1 MYRDII
7 NGNQW
12 LIHLVLIHVSSLH
25 LLPLGSKSWTVH
37 STSHRRTQTFAPVHD
52 RKGSSGWAVHFNGT
66 NQLDHVP
73 HNLNVEGL
81 VHQRPCEVR
90 CLGTQNPLPN
100 HLQKGL
106 EHTGHLDTFGW
117 EIFHISKGTFRS
129 RNKINIEGC
138 SLIPEQVLIELEL
151 STLIHGSWFMVH
163 RRPLTTHW
171 ACKGQVGCA
180 IPLVAPAGRCNAQM
194 NRNKNKYKSNR
205 KLKWNRPPATA
216 AATLLGFP
224 TSVPNIQGKWI
235 G

>member
-1 MYRDII
+1 MGITVNSILAAFACIANGGMPGRWSCII
-7 NGNQW
+7 CEVTVEWNGLCIQQTHGIHMITTKKESSHLNFALGTPFLQPFLLKDLSKSAANVLLSPYFNRRSCQTSRQW
-12 LIHLVLIHVSSLH
+12 MMPVVLRLTPPASKRNH
-25 LLPLGSKSWTVH
+25 PLGRDS
-37 STSHRRTQTFAPVHD
+37 D
-52 RKGSSGWAVHFNGT
+52 
-66 NQLDHVP
+66 
-73 HNLNVEGL
+73 
-81 VHQRPCEVR
+81 
-90 CLGTQNPLPN
+90 LP
-100 HLQKGL
+100 
-106 EHTGHLDTFGW
+106 
-117 EIFHISKGTFRS
+117 S
-129 RNKINIEGC
+129 
-138 SLIPEQVLIELEL
+138 
-151 STLIHGSWFMVH
+151 GSWFMVH